1 MHVRLCRFVC
11 WRWLLARRR
20 DRVGHVRI
28 ATLNRQIKKTLLSR
42 GHKIQTLHHTTN
54 NKPPTLAKQ
63 YPAVTSINIE
73 RRLQRSTSQLKDWMA
88 HLKHQ
93 IKMTELILA
102 QRRPPGQMTIQ
113 EAFKNATARRDAVHK
128 YPPQENQIMR
138 CRQVSLLL

>member
-1 MHVRLCRFVC
+1 MVDLHKEIWANSNTFIHGKTREEQLAKAREAIIKQVRN
-11 WRWLLARRR
+11 
-20 DRVGHVRI
+20 I
-28 ATLNRQIKKTLLSR
+28 Y
-42 GHKIQTLHHTTN
+42 

-73 RRLQRSTSQLKDWMA
+73 QRLQRSTSQLKDWMA

-113 EAFKNATARRDAVHK
+113 EAFKNATAWRDAVHK
-128 YPPQENQIMR
+128 YPP
-138 CRQVSLLL
+138 